1 MAERSD
7 RVDSEEERRSSLSSD
22 VLLQEFLLRRQHF
35 IRIVV
40 DVRDVQSDS
49 MLFVLSIVAA
59 ISNNRWNVWI
69 TYGVL
74 ICHPHSCPTAQY
86 VGFGT
91 LHFPFKCPSINE
103 PDTPLPKT
111 HLVSAAFN
119 DTLNLDALSRANLLQ
134 EPSEWQLH
142 PKKI

>member
-35 IRIVV
+35 ICIVV

-59 ISNNRWNVWI
+59 ISIIRWNVWI

-74 ICHPHSCPTAQY
+74 ICHPHSCPTAQ
-86 VGFGT
+86 
-91 LHFPFKCPSINE
+91 
-103 PDTPLPKT
+103 
-111 HLVSAAFN
+111 
-119 DTLNLDALSRANLLQ
+119 
-134 EPSEWQLH
+134 
-142 PKKI
+142 